1 MVAVDAGDS
10 SIAAVLATNASL
22 DTKVEV
28 GFKVDVGA
36 AAEFVESA

>member
-1 MVAVDAGDS
+1 M
-10 SIAAVLATNASL
+10 AVLESDASL

-36 AAEFVESA
+36 AAELVESTDE